1 MTMNPVAAPSIL
13 LSTNKAN
20 LERFIKTGEVEA
32 DKGSSIFS
40 PTNTNFLS
48 LEHTMELAGKG
59 GGLSHFSIK
68 LKIQDPDDSFMKAFV
83 HSDVL
88 SVIKGELT
96 EGRQVDFF
104 IMYGLGNNKSRH
116 WAGPFICNVL
126 EFRNYSTGEGSDIVE
141 MTLMALLPLQAN
153 LSLQPRSDIIHPLV
167 KSFTTTR
174 SLGAGATGTLTA
186 SPFSVLLGGGI
197 SVDSSP
203 VDLGVLSFKGGEW
216 NISPDQLVE
225 AIRKLYTNYANI
237 WGTPNFICYLTK
249 EFRDLISQLL
259 DATVALFGVDF
270 IKQAKS
276 IQDIDIF
283 LAPFGLTVTYK
294 RLPPDPVKTS
304 APLASRS
311 SLPGATG
318 AGSLALGRP
327 AWMAQ
332 PKHTIFLDMTKE
344 SRENID
350 FLLIFKKF
358 YSELG
363 RRIGKPI
370 TVDAYVENNP
380 TIVKYMK
387 GRGSS
392 TAITDVDQP
401 VVIVGEL
408 NLIKDELRNF
418 GNVKLIVKPLDP
430 DGAPGKAFAKESIHQ
445 YYVNKLLGRF
455 ASHYFT
461 DLDEVNDFDL
471 DEMETRGPDDI
482 PLKFEAHTANS
493 NITSYNFDANLF
505 TFAAI
510 RRKLGKIDATH
521 DEIQKHILNT
531 LGQLAENS
539 ENFDLSGVAE
549 SLTKEILANSKN
561 PKGTGFTYKVPNSKN
576 WKPIISNFLNYFY
589 TVAVKSGITGTV
601 RTFPYFQLSDQFML
615 GSQCQVKIKEAP
627 SVLPLA
633 VHEGKLLNPK
643 NFGEKDTF
651 YNGIYTITGFKHVIS
666 ERDVFSEFKIMK
678 VALPSLVNA
687 EGAGDDFTMKA
698 I

>member
-1 MTMNPVAAPSIL
+1 MNPVAAPSIL

-20 LERFIKTGEVEA
+20 LERFIRTGEVEA
-32 DKGSSIFS
+32 DKGSGIFS

-68 LKIQDPDDSFMKAFV
+68 LKIQDPDDTFMKAFI

-88 SVIKGELT
+88 SVIKDELP

-153 LSLQPRSDIIHPLV
+153 LTLQTSPDIVHPLV
-167 KSFTTTR
+167 KSYISTR
-174 SLGAGATGTLTA
+174 PLWSTVAGRINAT
-186 SPFSVLLGGGI
+186 PFSVLPTGGT

-203 VDLGVLSFKGGEW
+203 VDLGLLSDEPLMGPTMATPPEW
-216 NISPDQLVE
+216 KISPDQLVE
-225 AIRKLYTNYANI
+225 AIRKLYTNYANV
-237 WGTPNFICYLTK
+237 WGIPNFICYLTK
-249 EFRDLISQLL
+249 EFRNLISQLL
-259 DATVALFGVDF
+259 DAKIPMLGVTW
-270 IKQAKS
+270 INQAKN
-276 IQDIDIF
+276 ITDINTF
-283 LAPFGLTVTYK
+283 LAEFGLTVYYQ
-294 RLPPDPVKTS
+294 RS
-304 APLASRS
+304 APTPVRTTTPMGPPITPPSPS
-311 SLPGATG
+311 PV
-318 AGSLALGRP
+318 
-327 AWMAQ
+327 
-332 PKHTIFLDMTKE
+332 PKGTIMLDMTKE
-344 SRENID
+344 CREKID

-358 YSELG
+358 YSKLG
-363 RRIGKPI
+363 SYTGKTLI
-370 TVDAYVENNP
+370 VDAFVENNP

-387 GRGSS
+387 GKGSS
-392 TAITDVDQP
+392 TAITDVDKP

-521 DEIQKHILNT
+521 DEVQKHILNT

-539 ENFDLSGVAE
+539 ENFDLSGVAA
-549 SLTKEILANSKN
+549 SLTEEILANSKD
-561 PKGTGFTYKVPNSKN
+561 PKSTGFTYKVPNSKN

-589 TVAVKSGITGTV
+589 TVAVKSGITGTI

-633 VHEGKLLNPK
+633 VDDKGKLLNPK

-678 VALPSLVNA
+678 VALPSLLNA
-687 EGAGDDFTMKA
+687 EGTGDVFTMKA
-698 I
+698 